1 MIVLSSLTPFFF
13 SRALLTPQVV
23 ERFELEEEKEFP
35 DLVKRRKKTWDDY
48 KTSYKKW
55 EKEAEDAA
63 KKDEP
68 PPPEP
73 SAPSFD
79 IGDPEPK
86 HTMFNKGRHMNGRE
100 LKEILSKMEM
110 LSKKTKGRMR
120 IDASH
125 VLIRGLRRGV
135 GIYNE
140 ELPGPYL
147 QVVQK
152 FAQKGRLGAVFSDES
167 LAYGVNMP
175 FRTSAFVVIRGL
187 KFWTRW

>member
-1 MIVLSSLTPFFF
+1 
-13 SRALLTPQVV
+13 
-23 ERFELEEEKEFP
+23 
-35 DLVKRRKKTWDDY
+35 
-48 KTSYKKW
+48 
-55 EKEAEDAA
+55 
-63 KKDEP
+63 
-68 PPPEP
+68 
-73 SAPSFD
+73 
-79 IGDPEPK
+79 
-86 HTMFNKGRHMNGRE
+86 MNGRE

-175 FRTSAFVVIRGL
+175 FRTSAFVGDPGPEILDALVAQQAPALLDRL
-187 KFWTRW
+187 RWQQHLNKHVVNKRRTIMSTTCSNGIGKSCLFHQV